1 MSYLRNR
8 RVRRLALL
16 AMALI
21 GLATLAV
28 PASQAR
34 PAHPRVP
41 HVHQGTVTATRS
53 AEHAATAA
61 VPRVAA
67 TGDGWTSPTRTV
79 SRTYYPGGSAT
90 PFTESNDVTVSVNK
104 HTDLQSR
111 ERIQVSWSGARP
123 TGGLQGN
130 LLGAAGMNQEF
141 PVLVMQCRGTAATVS
156 PETCWTNS
164 FTERAYSSYAP
175 VAPWLDD
182 LYNGKSGLPDNS
194 ARISGVK
201 DGNAPAGCGTLDPDN
216 AYHFTGFR
224 AVGGKAFVGCDRD
237 HMPPE
242 AAADSIDP
250 PNEIFG
256 QTTTDGTGSV
266 SFEVRTSTENES
278 LGCSRKVACSL
289 VVIPIAGLSC
299 AHSGGT
305 CNRSPYYFGG
315 DRNDGSNPATTAVSG
330 YLWWSAS
337 NWRNRI
343 VVPLSF
349 ALPPDTC
356 RLLGTGTP
364 VPFYGSE
371 LLSQAALQWA
381 PSFCLDKSRFNWQ
394 SNTMPDDAALA
405 LAGNGGAIAAEV
417 AGVGTGQDGSR
428 FAFAPTALTG
438 FGIAFN
444 VDDPTSGQ
452 ALTSLRL
459 DARLLAKL
467 LTESYPG
474 DVVGIGHPGLAG
486 NPWSL
491 FKDPEFLKLN
501 PGFHPIAGGT
511 QPLSAATLLA
521 LSTGSQVI
529 ERLTAYIA
537 SDANA
542 RAFIAG
548 KPDPWGMRINPAY
561 KDLPLPVSTWPLLDT
576 WRPKNTGN
584 KCLDAAPPVYLQ
596 NIAAPVSNMRQIAAD
611 MLFSWP
617 RVQVIPP
624 TPDINTG
631 VCGVARTAVQ
641 PYGQRFMLGL
651 VTLGDAVR
659 YGLSVASL
667 ETTPGRYVAASTQS
681 ILAAV
686 KDAKPSAKG
695 QPFVLGQAEHR
706 VADAYP
712 GAMIVY
718 TAALTR
724 GLKKDEAAR
733 VAQFIDV
740 SLNQGQRPGRGNGM
754 LPGGYVPIIK
764 SGPTRALYQAAMAA
778 RAAIA
783 AQRAPAT
790 PAPPGA
796 PGGGALPSASAVGKA
811 PGSRKPGAI
820 TPAAAAGGVPAVQ
833 LARTSAVSSPLGGS
847 VLPLLLTLV
856 LLTGTAA
863 AGTRV
868 WVRTRGLR

>member
-1 MSYLRNR
+1 MSARTQ
-8 RVRRLALL
+8 RRLALL
-16 AMALI
+16 ATALI
-21 GLATLAV
+21 ALATLTI
-28 PASQAR
+28 PASEAR
-34 PAHPRVP
+34 PAHHHGRKGHP
-41 HVHQGTVTATRS
+41 VTAS
-53 AEHAATAA
+53 GA
-61 VPRVAA
+61 VPRVSAGG
-67 TGDGWTSPTRTV
+67 GDGWTSPVQKVTRT
-79 SRTYYPGGSAT
+79 YFPGGSDT
-90 PFTESNDVTVSVNK
+90 PVTTSNDVRVSVNK

-111 ERIQVSWSGARP
+111 ERIQVSWTGAEP

-130 LLGAAGMNQEF
+130 PLGAAGMNQEF
-141 PVLVMQCRGTAATVS
+141 PVLVMECRGTAATVS

-164 FTERAYSSYAP
+164 FTERAYGAYAP
-175 VAPWLDD
+175 AAPWLDD
-182 LYNGKSGLPDNS
+182 RYNGAKGLPDNS
-194 ARISGVK
+194 GRISGVK
-201 DGNAPAGCGTLDPDN
+201 DGKAPADCGTLDPDN
-216 AYHFTGFR
+216 AYHYTGFLT
-224 AVGGKAFVGCDRD
+224 AKGKTFAGCDRD

-242 AAADSIDP
+242 AAAESIDP
-250 PNEIFG
+250 PNEVFG
-256 QTTTDGTGSV
+256 QTDTDGKGSV
-266 SFEVRTSTENES
+266 NFEVRTNTENES

-289 VVIPIAGLSC
+289 VVLPIAGLSC
-299 AHSGGT
+299 AHTGGS
-305 CNRSPYYFGG
+305 CNRDAYYFGG
-315 DRNDGSNPATTAVSG
+315 DRSDGSNPATTAVSG
-330 YLWWSAS
+330 YLWWAAS
-337 NWRNRI
+337 NWRTRI

-356 RLLGTGTP
+356 RLLGSGTP

-381 PSFCLDKSRFNWQ
+381 PSFCLNKKRFNWQ

-417 AGVGTGQDGSR
+417 AGVGSGDNASN

-474 DVVGIGHPGLAG
+474 DVVGEQHPGLGG

-529 ERLTAYIA
+529 EQLTGYIK
-537 SDANA
+537 SDADA
-542 RAFIAG
+542 MAFING
-548 KPDPWGMRINPAY
+548 KADPWGMKVNPAY
-561 KDLPLPVSTWPLLDT
+561 KKLKLPVDTWPLLDT
-576 WRPKNTGN
+576 WRPSKTGN
-584 KCLDAAPPVYLQ
+584 KCLDATPPVYLQ
-596 NIAAPVSNMRQIAAD
+596 NIAAPVSSLRQIATD

-617 RVQVIPP
+617 RVQTIPP
-624 TPDINTG
+624 TPDLNTG
-631 VCGVARTAVQ
+631 VCGVLRTAVQ

-667 ETTPGRYVAASTQS
+667 ETKKGHYVAPTTGS

-686 KDAKPSAKG
+686 KDATGGKKH
-695 QPFVLGQAEHR
+695 QPFTFDQAKLR
-706 VADAYP
+706 KSAGAYP

-718 TAALTR
+718 TAARTQ
-724 GLKKDEAAR
+724 GLAKADAAK

-740 SLNQGQRPGRGNGM
+740 ATTEGQRPGRGNGE
-754 LPGGYVPIIK
+754 LPGGYVPIAK
-764 SGPTRALYQAAMAA
+764 TGATKGLYQAAMSA
-778 RAAIA
+778 RAAIL
-783 AQRAPAT
+783 AQKS
-790 PAPPGA
+790 
-796 PGGGALPSASAVGKA
+796 PSAPKA
-811 PGSRKPGAI
+811 PTTSGGDNSAAP
-820 TPAAAAGGVPAVQ
+820 PAAAPDAGKPSAAPPATAAGATPEVQ
-833 LARTSAVSSPLGGS
+833 LAKTASVSSSVGGS
-847 VLPLLLTLV
+847 LLPMLLIVVLIAG
-856 LLTGTAA
+856 TGA

-868 WVRTRGLR
+868 WMRTRGLR